1 MSALPV
7 VPSIPLYV
15 NTKSD
20 VVTLPSDSV
29 FSIATLTISLLD
41 EVAEIVLVPPTAD
54 VAITWRVDTAKPV
67 LKSEDGLNIIG
78 MIANGPLSI
87 SWLKKG

>member
-20 VVTLPSDSV
+20 VVISPSVIV
-29 FSIATLTISLLD
+29 FSTATLTMSLLD
-41 EVAEIVLVPPTAD
+41 EVAKIVLIPPTAD
-54 VAITWRVDTAKPV
+54 LAITWRVDTNKPV

-78 MIANGPLSI
+78 ITANGPVSI
-87 SWLKKG
+87 S

>member
-7 VPSIPLYV
+7 VPSAPVYV

-20 VVTLPSDSV
+20 VVTSPSVTV
-29 FSIATLTISLLD
+29 FSTATLTMSLLE

-54 VAITWRVDTAKPV
+54 VATTWRVDSRSPV
-67 LKSEDGLNIIG
+67 LKFEDGVNITG